1 MRMIDKSKYMDMFVE
16 EAQEHLQILNS
27 VLLDLENKGYDKEQM
42 NAAYRTVH
50 TIKGSAS
57 VLGIDIIGD
66 LAHTMEDLFDLLRER
81 EEILDDDMLDILFKS
96 SDLIE
101 TMIHE
106 ISKKG
111 SVKTKGEKII
121 EEIKGLMKTVDGSKV
136 TPKGPKK
143 GKKVKKTKRNEKQV
157 LSFNLTEDQK
167 NQVMEALAQ
176 GLGVYE
182 IDVDLDENER
192 FKEGR
197 VFQLIR
203 ELSENGYVIAST
215 PDTKEIHNETA
226 QVKILMTTKNSLKD
240 LTKILK
246 NASGVE
252 NHSVTPLDS
261 TNADYII
268 KKGNGEKD
276 NDKTSNAKQQAGI
289 TKSETIRV
297 KSKLLDQLLDLV
309 GEIMINNIRVKQI
322 AIDLKHRELKQVLK
336 NAERLIEE
344 LQDTVLRMR
353 MVPVDHIFKRFPRMV
368 RDMAKEEGKEIN
380 FEIMGNDIEID
391 RSLLDEIGD
400 SLVHLLRNAVDHGI
414 ESENDRRSR
423 GKKPRGD
430 LKLHAFREQSNIVI
444 TVEDDGK
451 GINTKKLIEKA
462 TNSGVLT
469 QEEADKMEEKDAL
482 SLAFQPGIS
491 TAMKITEISGRGV
504 GLDVVKSKIE
514 ELGGT
519 VRLESEEW
527 GGTKFTMKLP
537 PSMSI
542 ISAMLVEINGENYAI
557 PLENVS
563 ETTKIS
569 HEEIHE
575 FAKSGMF
582 RLREEILP
590 LLNVHKEFGGNLE
603 GFDKEMPVII
613 VEKDDDRS
621 GLIIT
626 KFIGQQEI
634 VVKNLTKD
642 LRQAQYFSGATIL
655 GDGNVAL
662 ILDVGTFM

>member
-1 MRMIDKSKYMDMFVE
+1 MIDKSKYLDMFVE

-27 VLLDLENKGYDKEQM
+27 VLLDLEEKGYDKEQM

-66 LAHTMEDLFDLLRER
+66 LAHTMEDLFDLLREND
-81 EEILDDDMLDILFKS
+81 EILDDEMLDILFKS

-101 TMIHE
+101 TMIQE
-106 ISKKG
+106 ISKSG

-121 EEIKGLMKTVDGSKV
+121 VEIKSLMDNTGEQEDISKNHN
-136 TPKGPKK
+136 KMSRPKK
-143 GKKVKKTKRNEKQV
+143 S
-157 LSFNLTEDQK
+157 LSENKERLIYKMTDDQK
-167 NQVMEALAQ
+167 NHVMETLSE
-176 GLGVYE
+176 GKSVFE
-182 IDVDLDENER
+182 IVVDLQEKER

-197 VFQLIR
+197 VFQLLR
-203 ELSENGYVIAST
+203 EISNIGFIFSSVPE
-215 PDTKEIHNETA
+215 TKDISDETE
-226 QVKILMTTKNSLKD
+226 QVKILMTTNKNLKT
-240 LTKILK
+240 LNK
-246 NASGVE
+246 
-252 NHSVTPLDS
+252 
-261 TNADYII
+261 II
-268 KKGNGEKD
+268 KKASGIKNHTVNPIDLTNLEDTGKDEKER
-276 NDKTSNAKQQAGI
+276 NESTKTSDSKEPKVLS
-289 TKSETIRV
+289 KSETIRV

-368 RDMAKEEGKEIN
+368 RDMAKEEGKEVK

-414 ESENDRRSR
+414 ESENDRREV
-423 GKKPRGD
+423 GKKPKGN

-444 TVEDDGK
+444 TVEDDGR
-451 GINTKKLIEKA
+451 GLNSDKLIEKA
-462 TNSGVLT
+462 MKNGIITP
-469 QEEADKMEEKDAL
+469 EEAESIEYKDAL
-482 SLAFQPGIS
+482 SLAFQSGVS
-491 TAMKITEISGRGV
+491 TALKITEISGRGV
-504 GLDVVKSKIE
+504 GLDVVKNKIE

-519 VRLESEEW
+519 VKLESEP
-527 GGTKFTMKLP
+527 GSGTKFTMKLP

-563 ETTKIS
+563 ETTKVNI
-569 HEEIHE
+569 EEIHE

-590 LLNVHKEFGGNLE
+590 LLNVHSEFGGDLE
-603 GFDKEMPVII
+603 GFNGEMPVII
-613 VEKDDDRS
+613 VEKDENRS
-621 GLIIT
+621 GLVIT

-662 ILDVGTFM
+662 ILDVGTLM